1 MKRSQEKYNG
11 KNCQSHNKLKQAW
24 NDTRHPHSRQSKVAR
39 NSKLRNACCV
49 QMIKEKFLNA
59 QINKERE
66 KRTKKS
72 THTESQTNQTTL
84 HSIIVC
90 VCCFFSVSLGISCVS
105 PYTWI
110 YRCGPSSA
118 ASLLISLFRAF
129 CSSVQFMGYTQIS
142 IKTHQSLKVLLDV
155 WPYTTTNRKLFPNEQ
170 W

>member
-72 THTESQTNQTTL
+72 THTHWNPNKPDHTSQYY
-84 HSIIVC
+84 C
-90 VCCFFSVSLGISCVS
+90 VCMLFFLRFTWNFLCFAIHLDLSLRPVKCSKFAHFTFPCLLFFSAVYGLYTDIYQDS
-105 PYTWI
+105 PV
-110 YRCGPSSA
+110 A
-118 ASLLISLFRAF
+118 
-129 CSSVQFMGYTQIS
+129 
-142 IKTHQSLKVLLDV
+142 
-155 WPYTTTNRKLFPNEQ
+155 
-170 W
+170 